1 MPASQ
6 REGSERA
13 LHVCKERGEKDKRYC
28 WWEQCFIVW
37 PSVSLDGFIL
47 VGKLLV
53 VVKKATC
60 YIL

>member
-1 MPASQ
+1 MFAK
-6 REGSERA
+6 RGGKKIRDTAGGSSV
-13 LHVCKERGEKDKRYC
+13 LLSGHL
-28 WWEQCFIVW
+28 
-37 PSVSLDGFIL
+37 VSLDGFTL